1 MKKMNALFTA
11 LTLVITAVT
20 PMASSAA
27 SATTDSKSQI
37 TLSRTYNSH
46 YTIHIPDE
54 NPTLNADKVE
64 VGFGVTG
71 YLEYNE
77 KLTVSV
83 ISNNGWQLKDSNTE
97 NENGVEY
104 KMKVGEKVITSED
117 NDVVSITSADNNNKV
132 DTPLTFCDFG
142 EAVYAGTYGDT
153 LTFEVR
159 TESIPNDEVITT
171 TTTTEANTPEAPVQ
185 EDTDTETTTAT

>member
-27 SATTDSKSQI
+27 SATMDSKSQI
-37 TLSRTYNSH
+37 TLSRTYSSH
-46 YTIHIPDE
+46 YTIHIPEE
-54 NPTLNADKVE
+54 NPTLNDDEVE
-64 VGFGVTG
+64 VEFGITG
-71 YLEYNE
+71 YLKYNE

-83 ISNNGWQLKDSNTE
+83 NSNNGWQLKDSNTG
-97 NENGVEY
+97 NTNGITY
-104 KMKVGEKVITSED
+104 KMKVGENVITEES
-117 NDVVSITSADNNNKV
+117 NDVVSITSVNNNIKV

-171 TTTTEANTPEAPVQ
+171 TTTTEANTPENPVQ
-185 EDTDTETTTAT
+185 EETDTETTTAT

>member
-27 SATTDSKSQI
+27 SATKDSKSQI

-142 EAVYAGTYGDT
+142 EAIYAGTYGDT

>member
-11 LTLVITAVT
+11 LTLVITTVT

-37 TLSRTYNSH
+37 TLSRTYDSH

-171 TTTTEANTPEAPVQ
+171 TTTTETNTPGNPVQ
-185 EDTDTETTTAT
+185 EETDTETTTAT

>member
-11 LTLVITAVT
+11 LTLVITTVT

-37 TLSRTYNSH
+37 TLSRTYDSH

-171 TTTTEANTPEAPVQ
+171 TTTTETNTPVQ
-185 EDTDTETTTAT
+185 EETDTETTTAT